1 MLRIF
6 LKALPVF
13 LILSLAESSAAV
25 RFNVDGNIL
34 LAPIL
39 IGGFLFY
46 LWSVRWQTAKALA
59 IFVDV
64 MALMSI
70 LANYAA
76 CFDASRHPE
85 LGVNSSSMDYA
96 WFLLGTGSAA
106 ALVFA
111 WFFLR
116 FGSTLAD
123 RLNISKVWYMTLLF
137 SGCILL
143 INLLAR
149 PLKYETLQV
158 NRIGTVMIGLLF
170 VLLIIWVV
178 MNTVFYFIVIEMMKA
193 AEEEQELKILRLQEE
208 QYRSQLDYIR
218 QSARTRH
225 DFRQTLRTLNNMAR
239 ADRAE
244 DICSFLSDYMNDLP
258 ENETVIYCK
267 NSAVN
272 AILNH
277 YAVQAKQKG
286 IAVRLD
292 IDDVGEQ
299 GMLSDAE
306 LCTMLGN
313 LLENAIEELNG
324 GQTEAREIRLGVIC
338 APDANIIT
346 CEDTGGGIREE
357 ILPRIFE
364 KGVTSKGENHGT
376 GLFLVKQLADK
387 YGGEIEIETEE
398 GEGTCFTVT
407 FSGRKEE
414 ENVLSGDDR

>member
-1 MLRIF
+1 MVNQLRDRMLRIF

-244 DICSFLSDYMNDLP
+244 DICSFLSDFMNDLP

-313 LLENAIEELNG
+313 LLENAVDACGAAEENRNFIQLTVSVRENKWLYIVETNSFDGKARMRNG
-324 GQTEAREIRLGVIC
+324 KYVSAK
-338 APDANIIT
+338 
-346 CEDTGGGIREE
+346 TGGG
-357 ILPRIFE
+357 
-364 KGVTSKGENHGT
+364 T
-376 GLFLVKQLADK
+376 GLWSIASTARR
-387 YGGEIEIETEE
+387 YGGRAE
-398 GEGTCFTVT
+398 FSHDRNT
-407 FSGRKEE
+407 FYANIAIPLQKKS
-414 ENVLSGDDR
+414 

>member
-1 MLRIF
+1 MKKGKKPRMPSRAGLLLARLPAPRWLYPLYLSRQLYLKEDMLCLPALPEALDGLRI
-6 LKALPVF
+6 AYASD
-13 LILSLAESSAAV
+13 IHYGA
-25 RFNVDGNIL
+25 
-34 LAPIL
+34 
-39 IGGFLFY
+39 Y
-46 LWSVRWQTAKALA
+46 LGRERLTQ
-59 IFVDV
+59 
-64 MALMSI
+64 
-70 LANYAA
+70 
-76 CFDASRHPE
+76 
-85 LGVNSSSMDYA
+85 
-96 WFLLGTGSAA
+96 
-106 ALVFA
+106 
-111 WFFLR
+111 
-116 FGSTLAD
+116 LAD

-313 LLENAIEELNG
+313 LLENAVDACGAAEENRNFIQLTVSVRENKWLYIVETNSFDGKARMRNG
-324 GQTEAREIRLGVIC
+324 KYVSAK
-338 APDANIIT
+338 
-346 CEDTGGGIREE
+346 TGGG
-357 ILPRIFE
+357 
-364 KGVTSKGENHGT
+364 T
-376 GLFLVKQLADK
+376 GLWSIASTARR
-387 YGGEIEIETEE
+387 YGGRAE
-398 GEGTCFTVT
+398 FSHDRNT
-407 FSGRKEE
+407 FYANIAIPLQKKS
-414 ENVLSGDDR
+414 

>member
-1 MLRIF
+1 MVNQLRDRMLRIF

-244 DICSFLSDYMNDLP
+244 DICSFLSDY
-258 ENETVIYCK
+258 E
-267 NSAVN
+267 
-272 AILNH
+272 
-277 YAVQAKQKG
+277 
-286 IAVRLD
+286 
-292 IDDVGEQ
+292 
-299 GMLSDAE
+299 
-306 LCTMLGN
+306 
-313 LLENAIEELNG
+313 
-324 GQTEAREIRLGVIC
+324 
-338 APDANIIT
+338 
-346 CEDTGGGIREE
+346 
-357 ILPRIFE
+357 
-364 KGVTSKGENHGT
+364 
-376 GLFLVKQLADK
+376 
-387 YGGEIEIETEE
+387 
-398 GEGTCFTVT
+398 
-407 FSGRKEE
+407 
-414 ENVLSGDDR
+414 